1 MNIVNLLEK
10 AVEAHASD
18 IFIVAGLPISY
29 RANGSIHHENEEKL
43 MPPQTKK
50 YLEEIYELAGNRD
63 INILEEKGDDDFSFA
78 LPGISRFRV
87 SSYKQRGALSAV
99 VRIITFDL
107 PQPELIGIPQQ
118 IIDFSKL
125 SKGLVLITGPAGSGK
140 STTLACII
148 NEINKTQEKHI
159 ITLEDPIEFLHRHQK
174 SIVSQREVKVDTKS
188 YVVALRASLR
198 QSPDVILLGEMRD
211 YETID
216 VTMTA
221 AETGHLVFS
230 TLHTIGA
237 ANTIDRIID
246 VFPAS
251 QQRQIAVQLSMVL
264 QAIVTQQLVPDIN
277 GELIP
282 VFEIMTVTPAIR
294 NMIRDHKI
302 PQIDGILY
310 ASNKPDMIST
320 DMSLLNLY
328 KEGKITKETALNY
341 ATNEEMLKKV
351 HEGFLEQLVEL
362 IRQAFDN
369 KLDVKTINME
379 EQLKKAYLVLKGKQT
394 ISLDTYYRGTYDI
407 ETSRLFDISDIQKKY
422 ISLIGRIGHDTIEHQ
437 IERIKDGN
445 YILVDDDSATG
456 KTIREVMS
464 NLPERI
470 NIEQIYLLAS
480 MLNEKIFDIVDLR
493 DFIIGVQ
500 NGGLVVRLPNR
511 EVARSPYMLPYV
523 SLKTRATIS
532 ATKELKTSIR
542 LWQMNKE
549 FYKKIGAIFITILI
563 FYKYFSL
570 YSCKAFE
577 IWSGQDVSF
586 EPHGIPFSI

>member
-1 MNIVNLLEK
+1 MDALTFLKKTTELG
-10 AVEAHASD
+10 ASD
-18 IFIVAGLPISY
+18 LFIVAGLPLSY
-29 RANGSIHHENEEKL
+29 KKSGQLIELTSERIMPENTEIL
-43 MPPQTKK
+43 IR
-50 YLEEIYELAGNRD
+50 EIYSLAGDRD
-63 INILEEKGDDDFSFA
+63 ISHFLKTGDDDFSFA

-341 ATNEEMLKKV
+341 ATNEEMLKK
-351 HEGFLEQLVEL
+351 
-362 IRQAFDN
+362 
-369 KLDVKTINME
+369 KL
-379 EQLKKAYLVLKGKQT
+379 
-394 ISLDTYYRGTYDI
+394 
-407 ETSRLFDISDIQKKY
+407 
-422 ISLIGRIGHDTIEHQ
+422 
-437 IERIKDGN
+437 
-445 YILVDDDSATG
+445 
-456 KTIREVMS
+456 
-464 NLPERI
+464 
-470 NIEQIYLLAS
+470 
-480 MLNEKIFDIVDLR
+480 
-493 DFIIGVQ
+493 
-500 NGGLVVRLPNR
+500 
-511 EVARSPYMLPYV
+511 
-523 SLKTRATIS
+523 
-532 ATKELKTSIR
+532 
-542 LWQMNKE
+542 
-549 FYKKIGAIFITILI
+549 
-563 FYKYFSL
+563 
-570 YSCKAFE
+570 
-577 IWSGQDVSF
+577 
-586 EPHGIPFSI
+586 